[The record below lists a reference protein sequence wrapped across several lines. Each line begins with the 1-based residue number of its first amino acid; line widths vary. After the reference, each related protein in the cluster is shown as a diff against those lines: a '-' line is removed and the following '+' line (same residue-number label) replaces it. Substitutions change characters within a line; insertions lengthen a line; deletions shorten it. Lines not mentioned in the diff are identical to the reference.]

1 MKKILC
7 LALCLLSFNAMAQGI
22 LSRFYDKDAEKVVF
36 QEKGSHSFGI
46 AGAYRSFDV
55 AGDNLGDGYAVMS
68 LLNIGSGRLAAY
80 NVSPKFSYFVG
91 DDLAL
96 VGRLD
101 YSGYTLNSD
110 LRLDLRGAVDVSS
123 IADNPQDEEEIRSLL
138 NLRISSRHMVN
149 NTWGASLA
157 LRKYIPFFGSQTF
170 AVFGEARLY
179 GNYATTI
186 SSPIDVDGHYV
197 NEKQRTNNT
206 FSAGLKIAGGL
217 CVRLRGSNALTI
229 SVPLV
234 GAAYSNTLQHKN
246 QTNNDAH
253 LSQFKIARNLDF
265 LGIQVAYCHFIG
277 PKNKKK

>member
-55 AGDNLGDGYAVMS
+55 AGDQAGDGYAILS
-68 LLNIGSGRLAAY
+68 LLNIGTGRLSAY

-149 NTWGASLA
+149 NTWGASLS

-179 GNYATTI
+179 ANFGATKSCPTDLNGVQQ
-186 SSPIDVDGHYV
+186 ID
-197 NEKQRTNNT
+197 KMRTTNT
-206 FSAGLKIAGGL
+206 FSTGLKIAGGL

-234 GAAYSNTLQHKN
+234 GAAYTNTRQHKAK
-246 QTNNDAH
+246 TNNNAH
-253 LSQFKIARNLDF
+253 LSDFKIARNLEI
-265 LGIQVAYCHFIG
+265 LGLQVAYCHFIG